1 MTQESEVLQ
10 EWREQARYWE
20 RHGPTIKQI
29 LAPVTR
35 ALIEDAGIVE
45 GFEVLDVA
53 GGPGEPSLTIAE
65 VVGPKGS
72 VTCTDAIAEMVHT
85 AEREASRLGLANVKF
100 RQCTADSLPF
110 DDNCFD
116 VVVCRL
122 GVMFF
127 PDPLRGIREMLR
139 VARPGGTLS
148 LAVWGKSELN
158 PFSYTVTNV
167 TSRYVKT
174 PPADMDAPG
183 AFRFAESGKLARLLE
198 QAGAARVSEHLLE
211 FRLEAGITPAE
222 FWTLRSETSGTLRK
236 NLETISKEVRDQI
249 ATEVQNG
256 LSEFFPGGL
265 MNMPAQMIVVT
276 GKKTS

>member
-72 VTCTDAIAEMVHT
+72 VTCTDAIAEMVHA
-85 AEREASRLGLANVKF
+85 AEGEASRRGLTNIKF

-110 DDNCFD
+110 DDNRFD

-127 PDPLRGIREMLR
+127 PDPLLGIREMLR
-139 VARPGGTLS
+139 VAKPGGTLS

-158 PFSYTVTNV
+158 PFSYTVSNV
-167 TSRYVKT
+167 TSRYLKT

-198 QAGAARVSEHLLE
+198 QAGATRVSERLLE

-249 ATEVQNG
+249 ATEVQKS
-256 LSEFFPGGL
+256 LSEFWTHSL
-265 MNMPAQMIVVT
+265 
-276 GKKTS
+276 K